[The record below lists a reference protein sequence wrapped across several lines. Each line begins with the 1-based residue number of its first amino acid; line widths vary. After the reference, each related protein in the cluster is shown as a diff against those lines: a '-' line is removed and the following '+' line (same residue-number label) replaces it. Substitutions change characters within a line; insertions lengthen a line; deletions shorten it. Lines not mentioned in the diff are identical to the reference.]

1 MRNFDLLGVAAEAV
15 LFFVPFLF
23 ALCFHEFAHGWVAR
37 LKGDRTAESMGRLTL
52 NPLAHADPIGTIALP
67 LIAIVTHI
75 PLFGWAK
82 PVPVDPRNFRNPR
95 VDMFWVAAAGPLSNI
110 LLAFLGA
117 LGLAAF
123 YVATP
128 ALLGGDLRSFTDFRA
143 DNPGAFAALKM
154 LIAFLQINL
163 VLALFNLIPIHPLD
177 GAKVLARFL
186 PHQANRWLEEKQQVL
201 SLALLL
207 VVVLGGLSIMSVPV
221 GLGVGAL
228 ETMARFLAG
237 LVVSV

>member
-1 MRNFDLLGVAAEAV
+1 MRNFDLLGVAVDAI

-117 LGLAAF
+117 LGLTAFFIAA
-123 YVATP
+123 P
-128 ALLGGDLRSFTDFRA
+128 SLLSGGERALTDFRA
-143 DNPGAFAALKM
+143 DFPGSYAALRM

-186 PHQANRWLEEKQQVL
+186 PYQANRWLEEKQQVL

-207 VVVLGGLSIMSVPV
+207 VVVMGGLSIMSVPV
-221 GLGVGAL
+221 GRGVGAL

-237 LVVSV
+237 LVVSA